1 MILWGAVWD
10 FLSQRAWAFH
20 GSFQNTLTI
29 VDHGRRLTV
38 WDVRHNCKPSTQMC
52 QSKLN
57 KWPFR
62 FAYTIY
68 GFIRLQSIWW
78 RTFNH
83 HWGWIWKNI
92 SGIVAL
98 RPF

>member
-20 GSFQNTLTI
+20 GSFQKSLTI
-29 VDHGRRLTV
+29 VHHGRRLTV
-38 WDVRHNCKPSTQMC
+38 WNVCHNCKPSTQMC

-68 GFIRLQSIWW
+68 SFIRLQSIWW

-92 SGIVAL
+92 SGIAAL